1 MGRYVAHVTNVE
13 SAAAALSGPRYSIT
27 DAAAHVPD
35 SPGLY
40 AIHGTGQ
47 AWSQL
52 GLEGRSDDLLYV
64 GKAEDSLVRRELRG
78 HFAFDVTQ
86 RARTGGSTVRR
97 SFAALLHD
105 TLGLRGVPRNLA
117 KPGHFSNFGLSADH
131 DGLLTR
137 WMHEHLTLA
146 VWPATGLSGSLR
158 EVESI
163 IITRWTP
170 PLNLAGNPRPAPGL
184 SAARARMAAE
194 ARAWTPAQRVE
205 L

>member
-1 MGRYVAHVTNVE
+1 MTDDE
-13 SAAAALSGPRYSIT
+13 SARAALRGPRWSIT
-27 DAAAHVPD
+27 DAAANVPD
-35 SPGLY
+35 SPGVY
-40 AIHGTGQ
+40 AIYGNDQ

-52 GLEGRSDDLLYV
+52 GLERRADALLYV

-78 HFAFDVTQ
+78 HFAAATQ
-86 RARTGGSTVRR
+86 RARTGSSTVRR

-117 KPGHFSNFGLSADH
+117 KPGYFGNFGLSSEH
-131 DGLLTR
+131 DVLLTG

-146 VWPATGLSGSLR
+146 VWPASGLTGPLR
-158 EVESI
+158 YTESAI
-163 IITRWTP
+163 IIRWTP

-194 ARAWTPAQRVE
+194 ARAWSAGQRLE
-205 L
+205 S